1 MLDNVSGYRFA
12 LMAGNNI
19 KSSYLD
25 DKLDEIYKCFV
36 NYVIKA
42 PFFNVSLVHL
52 FRNNKKFK
60 TRLLKKRVIKFYT
73 IDFNSSYAV
82 FSHFFYL
89 IFTKINELDN

>member
-12 LMAGNNI
+12 LMASNNI

-42 PFFNVSLVHL
+42 PFFNVSVFKL
-52 FRNNKKFK
+52 FRNSRRSRVRILRKRATKFS
-60 TRLLKKRVIKFYT
+60 TTDLFHPFY
-73 IDFNSSYAV
+73 F
-82 FSHFFYL
+82 
-89 IFTKINELDN
+89 